1 MTQIEP
7 SLITSTNL
15 FYIFSC
21 IQLETELL
29 VLIIPSSSVWTQY
42 GGFREC
48 RHGMVRYAM
57 CGVWCR
63 MTRDG
68 CWMGRAG
75 LRLLVARSICRAQ
88 PSPAQPQVQMSQKAQ
103 VSARASSPQPLATML
118 PHIWSLTSNIDQLK
132 FCCWKELLSLNLVK
146 ILLYLISWSYKTI
159 FPYSNIFSWCPH
171 ILTQVNVFSNL
182 SKYLMIEYEVA
193 LKNTP
198 ESIERI
204 DCVLH

>member
-1 MTQIEP
+1 
-7 SLITSTNL
+7 
-15 FYIFSC
+15 
-21 IQLETELL
+21 
-29 VLIIPSSSVWTQY
+29 
-42 GGFREC
+42 
-48 RHGMVRYAM
+48 M

-88 PSPAQPQVQMSQKAQ
+88 PSPAQPSPAQ
-103 VSARASSPQPLATML
+103 PSPRCKCHRKLRWVPEPAATML

-132 FCCWKELLSLNLVK
+132 FCCWKERLSLNLVK
-146 ILLYLISWSYKTI
+146 TLLYLISWSYKTI
-159 FPYSNIFSWCPH
+159 FPYSNIFGWCPH
-171 ILTQVNVFSNL
+171 ILTQINVFLNL

-204 DCVLH
+204 DCIFH